1 VEHISKAL
9 PKKEDIK
16 MRQHAPSTSESPK
29 EVCLIC
35 NGAGVVHP
43 RLQSGDVDFSKTVPC
58 QCKVKELERQ
68 KAETLLRNCQLPVE
82 TEKMTFDNFK
92 VDATTEEAFGYAKK
106 LAGGSSEVKWLTLTG
121 QVDMGKTHL
130 AVAICRE
137 WLKRGVP
144 ARFADVPLLL
154 DELRVGYSSD
164 GDNSYQAK
172 IDFFYNV
179 PLLVLDDL
187 GAEKPTGFAKEKLY
201 AIINYRSMNGL
212 PLVVTSNKPLD
223 EIPGDDDHRIASR
236 LRRFDFCRVVGI
248 EGEEYWARK
257 QKKGA

>member
-1 VEHISKAL
+1 
-9 PKKEDIK
+9 
-16 MRQHAPSTSESPK
+16 
-29 EVCLIC
+29 VCK
-35 NGAGVVHP
+35 GAGVVHP
-43 RLQSGDVDFSKTVPC
+43 QLQSGGVDYSKTIPC
-58 QCKVKELERQ
+58 KCKVKELKKQ
-68 KAETLLRNCQLPVE
+68 KADMLLRNCQLPVA
-82 TEKMTFDNFK
+82 TGGMTFDNFK
-92 VDATTEEAFGYAKK
+92 VDAVTKKALGYAKK
-106 LAGGSSEVKWLTLTG
+106 LADGSEEIKWLTLTG
-121 QVDMGKTHL
+121 QADMGKTHL

-154 DELRVGYSSD
+154 DELRAGYSSD
-164 GDNSYQAK
+164 GENSYQTK
-172 IDFFYNV
+172 IDLFYNV

-212 PLVVTSNKPLD
+212 SLVVTTNSPLD

-257 QKKGA
+257 QK